1 MPTPTEP
8 HPTLQGWAVDSD
20 FLASEGTMAP
30 MIRALDWDNTGLG
43 QIGTWPDTLKA
54 ILGVGLNS
62 RFPVCIYWGPDY
74 HLLYNDP
81 WSAIPGDKHPWAL
94 GRPAR
99 EAWADIWPILQPM
112 FDGIMHTGVA
122 VHTVDGL
129 LPMQR
134 FGYVEEC
141 YFNYNVSPIF
151 GYDGKPL
158 GLFNTVIETTE
169 KVLDSRRSKL
179 LGELRDS
186 LQLARDIDEVRS
198 RCAALLEAANIDLP
212 FCLLYLNEAG
222 QAGTQRLHTRSGLS
236 ADSPLA
242 PLYIDGQVHSH
253 IWAPS
258 TVGQQHLFVEQQL
271 EPWPEPV
278 TSAYVLPLQAE
289 DHGVLGTLVCGI
301 SPRRQLDD
309 NYREFLHSLASTLAI
324 GIAQVMRQVEEQR
337 QARDMQQRIELR
349 TRERDRLWALS
360 HDLLCVSAKDG
371 TLVSI
376 NPAWST
382 TLGWN
387 ESELLGRTTHWLEHP
402 DDTQETDAKRE
413 FLAQGNRL
421 LRFENRLRHSD
432 GSYRW
437 LSWSA
442 TPDGD
447 LLYGGARD
455 ITEEKRTAE
464 VLARTEEALR
474 NAQRMEAVGQ
484 LTGGIAHDFNNLLA
498 GIQVSL
504 DLIERRLPSTVRDDL
519 QRFIQAAAESAR
531 RGAALTH
538 NLLSFSR
545 RQALDMRPL
554 QLNTLIRDLQPQL
567 AEQAGE
573 RTELQLDLTSD
584 CTHILSDADQL
595 RKALLHLVDNARDA
609 LPDGGQLQIST
620 HAMRFDGSSTDLA
633 PGDYLLLQV
642 KDSGTGMSEDILER
656 AFEPFFTTKAPGQGS
671 GLGLSMVYGFIK
683 QIGGQIRLHSATGHG
698 TTVNLYFPR
707 SQAEE
712 DNVQGD
718 SDAPAVPASRPCVL
732 VVEDSD
738 VVRMLTIEVLE
749 EFGYQVLEAGD
760 AEEALPILQS
770 AQTIDLLMT
779 DVGLPGMN
787 GQELALAARKL
798 RPDLLVLFATG
809 YAEIVSIDGSDL
821 ATQMD
826 VIGKPFSLESLRD
839 KVAGMLQG
847 RGKAR

>member
-1 MPTPTEP
+1 
-8 HPTLQGWAVDSD
+8 
-20 FLASEGTMAP
+20 MAP
-30 MIRALDWDNTGLG
+30 MIRTLDWGNTALG
-43 QIGTWPDTLKA
+43 QIDAWPDTLKA

-62 RFPVCIYWGPDY
+62 RFPVCIYWGTEY

-112 FDGIMHTGVA
+112 FDGIMHSGVA

-134 FGYVEEC
+134 YGYVEEC

-169 KVLDSRRSKL
+169 KVLDSRRNKL
-179 LGELRDS
+179 LNDLRDG
-186 LQLARDIDEVRS
+186 LQLARDIEDIRS
-198 RCAALLEAANIDLP
+198 RCAPLLDAAKADLP
-212 FCLLYLNEAG
+212 FCLLYLNTPEHPS
-222 QAGTQRLHTRSGLS
+222 TQRLHTRCGLA
-236 ADSPLA
+236 ADNPLA
-242 PLYIDGQVHSH
+242 PLHIDVQAHAQPWATSPHSYSL
-253 IWAPS
+253 PLQ
-258 TVGQQHLFVEQQL
+258 TPQNL

-278 TSAYVLPLQAE
+278 SGAYVMPLLSQ
-289 DHGVLGTLVCGI
+289 DNGVLGTLVCGI

-309 NYREFLHSLASTLAI
+309 SYRAFLHSLAGTLTL
-324 GIAQVMRQVEEQR
+324 GLGKVQRQVEEAR
-337 QARDMQQRIELR
+337 QALEMERRIELR

-376 NPAWST
+376 NPAWTSI
-382 TLGWN
+382 LGWS
-387 ESELLGRTTHWLEHP
+387 ESELLGRTTRWLEHP
-402 DDTQETDAKRE
+402 EDTLETDAKRE

-421 LRFENRLRHSD
+421 QRFENRLRHSD

-498 GIQVSL
+498 GVQVSL
-504 DLIERRLPSTVRDDL
+504 DLIERRLPDTVRGDL
-519 QRFIQAAAESAR
+519 QRFIHAAAESAR

-554 QLNTLIRDLQPQL
+554 QLNSLIRDLQPQL
-567 AEQAGE
+567 AQQAGAQ
-573 RTELQLDLTSD
+573 TELQLDLTAD

-609 LPDGGQLQIST
+609 MPDGGQLQIST

-642 KDSGTGMSEDILER
+642 KDSGTGMSEEILER
-656 AFEPFFTTKAPGQGS
+656 AFEPFFTSKPLGQGS

-712 DNVQGD
+712 DNVQVD
-718 SDAPAVPASRPCVL
+718 SETPPAVASSPCVL

-738 VVRMLTIEVLE
+738 VVRMLTVEVLE
-749 EFGYQVLEAGD
+749 EFGYQVLEAED
-760 AEEALPILQS
+760 AEQALPILQS
-770 AQTIDLLMT
+770 EQPIDLMMT

-826 VIGKPFSLESLRD
+826 VIGKPFSLDSLRD
-839 KVAGMLQG
+839 KVAGMLAG
-847 RGKAR
+847 RGKAH